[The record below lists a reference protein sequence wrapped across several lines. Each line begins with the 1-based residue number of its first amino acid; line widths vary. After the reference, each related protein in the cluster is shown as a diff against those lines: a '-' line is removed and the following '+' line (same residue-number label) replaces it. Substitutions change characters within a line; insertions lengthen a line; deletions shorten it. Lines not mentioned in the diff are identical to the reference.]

1 MTAAVVCALC
11 GFEYEPGGE
20 ACRNHGCPLAS
31 GSCQSLHCPRCG
43 YAVPDPRGSA
53 VLGWLG
59 RIFRKSEP
67 QAPGPCALA
76 DLPVGQTAIVER
88 VDLEAPL
95 AARLATYG
103 LVRGAAVSLDQ
114 RRPACVVTI
123 GKTTLGLERAVARG
137 IRVRPGDHSEPAR
150 SVSAA

>member
-1 MTAAVVCALC
+1 MTTVVCALC

-53 VLGWLG
+53 VLGWLR
-59 RIFRKSEP
+59 RIFRNGGP

-103 LVRGAAVSLDQ
+103 LVRGASVSLDQ
-114 RRPACVVTI
+114 RHPACVVSI
-123 GKTTLGLERAVARG
+123 GKTKLGLEHSVARG
-137 IRVRPGDHSEPAR
+137 IWVRLPERAEAGR
-150 SVSAA
+150 SDTAA